1 MGFSKNLRPIP
12 LSLFFFFQNP
22 PKKLL
27 VKSLTR
33 FLVCWLITKRS
44 CKLEFIAVPWQVRN
58 SDDAATLIL
67 LSLLCCCNYDS
78 DVLSPAHSLILSF
91 SLTCRFFRLLG
102 WSLRISISSIRVAE
116 ASELLHGFCFMG
128 LHPALRSPSCWT
140 DSLALP
146 IEYCNND
153 NQIGIILISTLWQK
167 QLLYM

>member
-1 MGFSKNLRPIP
+1 MI
-12 LSLFFFFQNP
+12 
-22 PKKLL
+22 
-27 VKSLTR
+27 
-33 FLVCWLITKRS
+33 
-44 CKLEFIAVPWQVRN
+44 IAVPWQVRN

-167 QLLYM
+167 QLLTKRMMLLSYSGEWQKCERWIAEVWEWTCNDEVLV